1 MTFDDGLVGIYKL
14 EDIATPG
21 DMPAKRLVKYTDC
34 FFGERVVGYGRQY
47 AAKGVNEQIDMLIR
61 VWQDRKI
68 RTGMIAIIEKEQFR
82 IDNVQHMLDE
92 DGLKVSDLTLA
103 RLEDFYDI
111 DAGETSGN

>member
-1 MTFDDGLVGIYKL
+1 MTFDDGFVEIYRL
-14 EDIATPG
+14 ENIATPG
-21 DMPAKRLVKYTDC
+21 DMPAERLVKYTDC

-47 AAKGVNEQIDMLIR
+47 AAKGVDEQIDMLIR
-61 VWQDRKI
+61 VWQDRRI
-68 RTGMIAIIEKEQFR
+68 RTGMIAVIEEEQFR